1 MQRSV
6 IVVDDDEDTV
16 RLFSEFLEEKGIKV
30 VGTGYDGV
38 TAIKLY
44 KEKKPDVVLID
55 MMMPNGSGF
64 YAIKKIQ
71 EINSKAKII
80 AVSGDSSYST
90 EEKLEKL
97 SIPLIQKPF
106 NMEQILSVINAW
118 VFPTFGTFHI
128 MLYCNSHI
136 ILLYYEQTCDNNDW
150 WRSGQKNKTSSSK
163 NDSTRTDFI

>member
-6 IVVDDDEDTV
+6 IVIDDDEDIV
-16 RLFSEFLEEKGIKV
+16 RLFSEFLEENGIKV
-30 VGTGYDGV
+30 VGNGYDGV

-55 MMMPNGSGF
+55 IMMPNGNGF

-71 EINSKAKII
+71 EINSKAKIV

-97 SIPLIQKPF
+97 AIPLIHKPF
-106 NMEQILSVINAW
+106 NMEQILSVIN
-118 VFPTFGTFHI
+118 
-128 MLYCNSHI
+128 N
-136 ILLYYEQTCDNNDW
+136 
-150 WRSGQKNKTSSSK
+150 
-163 NDSTRTDFI
+163 

>member
-6 IVVDDDEDTV
+6 IVIDDDEDTV
-16 RLFSEFLEEKGIKV
+16 RLFSEFLEEKGINV
-30 VGTGYDGV
+30 VGSGYDGV
-38 TAIKLY
+38 AAIKLY

-55 MMMPNGSGF
+55 IMMPNGSGF

-97 SIPLIQKPF
+97 SIQLIQKPF
-106 NMEQILSVINAW
+106 NLQQIIDAINA
-118 VFPTFGTFHI
+118 
-128 MLYCNSHI
+128 
-136 ILLYYEQTCDNNDW
+136 
-150 WRSGQKNKTSSSK
+150 
-163 NDSTRTDFI
+163 

>member
-6 IVVDDDEDTV
+6 IVIDDDEDTV

-30 VGTGYDGV
+30 VGSGYDGI

-55 MMMPNGSGF
+55 IMMPNGSGLH
-64 YAIKKIQ
+64 AIKKIQ

-97 SIPLIQKPF
+97 SIQLIQKPF
-106 NMEQILSVINAW
+106 NLEQIIDAINA
-118 VFPTFGTFHI
+118 
-128 MLYCNSHI
+128 
-136 ILLYYEQTCDNNDW
+136 
-150 WRSGQKNKTSSSK
+150 
-163 NDSTRTDFI
+163 

>member
-1 MQRSV
+1 MQHSV
-6 IVVDDDEDTV
+6 IVIDDDEDTV

-30 VGTGYDGV
+30 VGSGYDGV
-38 TAIKLY
+38 AAIKLY

-55 MMMPNGSGF
+55 IMMPNGSGF

-97 SIPLIQKPF
+97 SIQLIQKPF
-106 NMEQILSVINAW
+106 NLQQIIDTINA
-118 VFPTFGTFHI
+118 
-128 MLYCNSHI
+128 
-136 ILLYYEQTCDNNDW
+136 
-150 WRSGQKNKTSSSK
+150 
-163 NDSTRTDFI
+163 

>member
-97 SIPLIQKPF
+97 SIPFIQKPF
-106 NMEQILSVINAW
+106 NMEQILSVINA
-118 VFPTFGTFHI
+118 
-128 MLYCNSHI
+128 
-136 ILLYYEQTCDNNDW
+136 
-150 WRSGQKNKTSSSK
+150 
-163 NDSTRTDFI
+163 